1 MTDRSIVD
9 SRARSGRRC
18 KRKQIELDSRSQVKN
33 ILVSFLVSVF
43 VILSVAGCD
52 STDLDPFENNE
63 KYFTV
68 FGFLTERERNH
79 AIRVIPLSRLA
90 ERIDSPS
97 DPQASIDAVVTTTDL
112 TTGSVVRWN
121 HTLTRLTDGSYGH
134 VFRASFMVRPARTY
148 RLEITRNDGKIT
160 SAETDVPHLSST
172 RVEQL
177 LPVIRP
183 DSSVYQDLILPGINS
198 PWDMEVAYWFP
209 ASGSPIRIPYGRM
222 GIATDD
228 GGWMVRVDIA
238 GDMETLSVIRQQ
250 AVENLTWDAMGVR
263 LQVMDAKWDPPLD
276 IFDPE
281 VLSIPGTLSNVE
293 KGYGFFGSIGLFQD
307 DWPNSAELKA
317 ALGF

>member
-1 MTDRSIVD
+1 MVASVLG
-9 SRARSGRRC
+9 SVVA
-18 KRKQIELDSRSQVKN
+18 
-33 ILVSFLVSVF
+33 ILAFSS
-43 VILSVAGCD
+43 CD
-52 STDLDPFENNE
+52 STDLDPFDNNE

-68 FGFLTERERNH
+68 FGFLNERERDH

-112 TTGSVVRWN
+112 TTGTGVRWN
-121 HTLTRLTDGSYGH
+121 HSLTRLTDGSFGH
-134 VFRASFMVRPARTY
+134 VYRASFIVRPGRTY
-148 RLEITRNDGKIT
+148 RLEIARNDGKIT
-160 SAETDVPHLSST
+160 SAETDVPNLSST

-198 PWDMEVAYWFP
+198 PWDVEVAYWFP
-209 ASGSPIRIPYGRM
+209 QSGGPIRIPYGRM

-228 GGWMVRVDIA
+228 GGWMIRVDFTR
-238 GDMETLSVIRQQ
+238 DMETLSVIRQQ

-263 LQVMDAKWDPPLD
+263 LQVLDEEWDPPMD

-293 KGYGFFGSIGLFQD
+293 KGYGFFGSVGLFQD
-307 DWPNSAELKA
+307 DWPNSAELDE